1 MAPKELASNV
11 RRRNEFECQGPKA
24 ILTDCSNVINTELVP
39 PKAFAGQRVAG
50 GLRSTVVKGDHLILA
65 PSSFST
71 TAPIPNPYFHV
82 QRTPNGQP
90 MDSQWTPN
98 GHPHTAMNRA
108 TRDGDQRLI
117 NMLNKLLICNAHAL
131 SLFAGVHWVSI
142 GSPLGVHWMSIG
154 SPL

>member
-1 MAPKELASNV
+1 MDS
-11 RRRNEFECQGPKA
+11 QW
-24 ILTDCSNVINTELVP
+24 
-39 PKAFAGQRVAG
+39 
-50 GLRSTVVKGDHLILA
+50 
-65 PSSFST
+65 
-71 TAPIPNPYFHV
+71 TA
-82 QRTPNGQP
+82 NGHP

-142 GSPLGVHWMSIG
+142 GSPLDVHWESIVNNA
-154 SPL
+154 PRRQTAAQER